1 MNSYDKPILT
11 IIAYKE
17 KKIQSNIKSYE
28 WEMIVNLNAKSCMS
42 CFCMLKLHQHA
53 SCCTGGAPYWLAIG
67 HANEWIWTNLTWNL
81 SSRGPVFLEKSWSST
96 LRSSWSQFFWPLI
109 NGNKSNSILGLNH
122 IRNIMMSLKEL
133 FIVVHTGN

>member
-17 KKIQSNIKSYE
+17 NKIQSNIKSYE
-28 WEMIVNLNAKSCMS
+28 WEIIVNLIIDNWNYLNAKFCM
-42 CFCMLKLHQHA
+42 FCMLKLHQHS
-53 SCCTGGAPYWLAIG
+53 SCCTGGTLYWLAIG

-109 NGNKSNSILGLNH
+109 NGNQTNSILGLNH
-122 IRNIMMSLKEL
+122 IRNIMMSLKDL
-133 FIVVHTGN
+133 